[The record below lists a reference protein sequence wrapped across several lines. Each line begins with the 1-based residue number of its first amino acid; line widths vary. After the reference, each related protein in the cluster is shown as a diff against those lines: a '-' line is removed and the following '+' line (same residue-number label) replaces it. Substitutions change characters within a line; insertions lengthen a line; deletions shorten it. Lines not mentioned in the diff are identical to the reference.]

1 MSIVESAKRAL
12 VERDF
17 KNLDDLWTEMVLDE
31 QVDLNDFFK
40 ITKELKKLGESER
53 ALLLLEML
61 ATHLESNDEYAN
73 VIEVYKNMVYHVRD
87 DTEIR
92 KKIINLYKL
101 KYKESEHLDEY
112 LEISGFNETGSIF
125 KTIAKLE
132 EFLKYDIGSYFYFER
147 YGIGEVVDTIP
158 SKKEVVID
166 FEKKKKHFLTLDVAR
181 GVLMHLN
188 KEHFLYIK
196 YKNIDDLKKM
206 SLADPV
212 ELIKRML
219 KSFQEP
225 LTTSQIKMH
234 LQGIVEKQELN
245 KFWEMARK
253 KIEKDNNIKISG
265 GTAKT
270 YTYIR
275 SGIDKTDIEIATF
288 NEAAEQEKYLLAEEY
303 AKKMPAVFKRI
314 LPELI
319 ETGNKA
325 LKQKPALAL
334 DILMLCNDLKVKAE
348 LSYTIDAI
356 LEREKPESI
365 IKKLNNIEHQ
375 KILLTLVKE
384 NNPNEWTDIFR
395 KLIFT
400 INNIKL
406 LDDIAE
412 NLKCAPAILK
422 DIYYTI
428 FSMPKQH
435 PQQFQWMLKK
445 MQSGDLQEYLNIK
458 FIPRLID
465 SLNYV
470 KGIKGIV
477 TKILSLE
484 NFDKILKQA
493 KDEDAK
499 RILETINNN
508 TVLENY
514 KKKDFLRIIEYYFPH
529 FFAKEID
536 IIYTTKTALLKRK
549 EELNKIITIEIP
561 ENKKDI
567 SRAREFGDLSD
578 NFEYKAAK
586 ERQDQLYQKVRIIES
601 ELEKIQTINP
611 TTITTDRVSIGTKI
625 RLKNLQDG
633 KPTHYTILGRWDTDL
648 EKNIISNEA
657 PVAKS
662 LLNKVPGDC
671 ITINEI
677 EYEIVEIEKG
687 LD

>member
-17 KNLDDLWTEMVLDE
+17 KNLDDLWTEMVLDK
-31 QVDLNDFFK
+31 QIHLNVFFE
-40 ITKELKKLGESER
+40 ITKDLKKLNESER

-61 ATHLESNDEYAN
+61 ATHLESNDEYAK

-101 KYKESEHLDEY
+101 EYKESEHLDEY

-265 GTAKT
+265 RTAKT

-375 KILLTLVKE
+375 KILLTLIKE

-435 PQQFQWMLKK
+435 PQRFQWMLKK

-499 RILETINNN
+499 YILETINNN
-508 TVLENY
+508 TVLEDY
-514 KKKDFLRIIEYYFPH
+514 KKKDFLRIIEYHFPH
-529 FFAKEID
+529 LFAKEID

-611 TTITTDRVSIGTKI
+611 ATITTDRVSIGTKI
-625 RLKNLQDG
+625 RLKNLQDN
-633 KPTHYTILGRWDTDL
+633 KSIYFTILGRWDTDL
-648 EKNIISNEA
+648 EKNIIANEA

>member
-1 MSIVESAKRAL
+1 
-12 VERDF
+12 
-17 KNLDDLWTEMVLDE
+17 MVLDE
-31 QVDLNDFFK
+31 QVDLNDFLK

-61 ATHLESNDEYAN
+61 ATHLESNDEYAK

-101 KYKESEHLDEY
+101 EYKESEHLDEY

-265 GTAKT
+265 RTAKT

-303 AKKMPAVFKRI
+303 AKKMPAAFKRI

-384 NNPNEWTDIFR
+384 NNPDEWTDIFR

-499 RILETINNN
+499 YILETINNN

>member
-1 MSIVESAKRAL
+1 
-12 VERDF
+12 
-17 KNLDDLWTEMVLDE
+17 
-31 QVDLNDFFK
+31 
-40 ITKELKKLGESER
+40 
-53 ALLLLEML
+53 
-61 ATHLESNDEYAN
+61 
-73 VIEVYKNMVYHVRD
+73 
-87 DTEIR
+87 
-92 KKIINLYKL
+92 
-101 KYKESEHLDEY
+101 
-112 LEISGFNETGSIF
+112 
-125 KTIAKLE
+125 
-132 EFLKYDIGSYFYFER
+132 
-147 YGIGEVVDTIP
+147 
-158 SKKEVVID
+158 
-166 FEKKKKHFLTLDVAR
+166 
-181 GVLMHLN
+181 
-188 KEHFLYIK
+188 
-196 YKNIDDLKKM
+196 
-206 SLADPV
+206 
-212 ELIKRML
+212 
-219 KSFQEP
+219 
-225 LTTSQIKMH
+225 
-234 LQGIVEKQELN
+234 
-245 KFWEMARK
+245 
-253 KIEKDNNIKISG
+253 
-265 GTAKT
+265 
-270 YTYIR
+270 
-275 SGIDKTDIEIATF
+275 
-288 NEAAEQEKYLLAEEY
+288 
-303 AKKMPAVFKRI
+303 
-314 LPELI
+314 
-319 ETGNKA
+319 
-325 LKQKPALAL
+325 
-334 DILMLCNDLKVKAE
+334 
-348 LSYTIDAI
+348 
-356 LEREKPESI
+356 
-365 IKKLNNIEHQ
+365 
-375 KILLTLVKE
+375 
-384 NNPNEWTDIFR
+384 
-395 KLIFT
+395 
-400 INNIKL
+400 
-406 LDDIAE
+406 
-412 NLKCAPAILK
+412 
-422 DIYYTI
+422 
-428 FSMPKQH
+428 
-435 PQQFQWMLKK
+435 MLKK

>member
-1 MSIVESAKRAL
+1 MSIVESAKQAL
-12 VERDF
+12 AKKDF
-17 KNLDDLWTEMVLDE
+17 QKLDDLWTEMVLDE